1 MRHEETPFVSFD
13 SGGFR
18 ALQEENAPR
27 GAFPRAASGYLR
39 RRAVERRA
47 VERLAVVRLRAVFRP
62 PLAPALR
69 TDIARLA
76 VVRFR
81 AVERFAVERF
91 AVERFAVER
100 LAVRFRVAVVRER
113 DVERLRALAGMVALI
128 SGSKAGVGSTPIE
141 GVVGSSDDSLDI

>member
-1 MRHEETPFVSFD
+1 M
-13 SGGFR
+13 
-18 ALQEENAPR
+18 
-27 GAFPRAASGYLR
+27 
-39 RRAVERRA
+39 
-47 VERLAVVRLRAVFRP
+47 
-62 PLAPALR
+62 
-69 TDIARLA
+69 A

-91 AVERFAVER
+91 AVERLAVVRFRAVERFAVER